1 LANVVPPVP
10 KTACELDFTQL
21 VPGRGGPEWAQG
33 ARRTA
38 WGHFCETAWPSR
50 TDEGW
55 RRADLAGVPFDELLA
70 TWRSSHETTLR
81 PHGDVQPGGIASSVA
96 EGPGRAGLPE
106 DVLRQGVVLK
116 SLHDALTDNPDLVRP
131 YLDVAPYDPTDRKF
145 VSLTRALWDE
155 GVFLYVPRGVRV
167 RVPLHVQA
175 TFGKGRLVCPRLL
188 VVVEEGASVTLL
200 DEHVS
205 PAFPHSV
212 VASSLADLFVGCGAE
227 VRYVNL
233 NRWGDNVYSFQHIR
247 SEVERDARLVTLTLC
262 LGSRLTKATNEAV
275 LVGEGSRSDMLGL
288 TFARANQHIEY
299 HTVQHHHV
307 GNTESDLLFKAAVSG
322 KARSVYSG
330 MIRIEKNAQKS
341 NAYQTNQNILL
352 SKEAHADTIPN
363 LEILAND
370 VRCSHGATVAP
381 LDPNQIF
388 YMTTRGIPP
397 AEARRLIVAGF
408 LDQVLD
414 RAELGL
420 LDEYVRTRAEE
431 AIAEGYI

>member
-1 LANVVPPVP
+1 MANIVPPIAEA
-10 KTACELDFTQL
+10 TGCHDFTQL
-21 VPGRGGPEWAQG
+21 VPACGDPEWALG

-38 WGHFCETAWPSR
+38 WDHFCKTPWPSR

-55 RRADLAGVPFDELLA
+55 RRADLAGVPFEEVLA
-70 TWRSSHETTLR
+70 TWSAPHEASLR
-81 PHGDVQPGGIASSVA
+81 PHGDAQPGGSASSVA

-106 DVLRQGVVLK
+106 DAVRRGVLLK
-116 SLHDALTDNPDLVRP
+116 SLQDAMADHPDLVRP
-131 YLDVAPYDPTDRKF
+131 YLDAAPYDPTDQKF

-155 GVFLYVPRGVRV
+155 GIFLYVPRGVSV
-167 RVPLHVQA
+167 GVPLHVQA
-175 TFGKGRLVCPRLL
+175 TFGHGRLACPRLL
-188 VVVEEGASVTLL
+188 VVVEEDASVILL

-205 PAFPHSV
+205 GAFPHTV
-212 VASSLADLFVGCGAE
+212 VASSLADLFVGSGAE

-247 SEVERDARLVTLTLC
+247 SEVERDAHLVTLTIS

-275 LVGEGSRSDMLGL
+275 LVGEGARSDMLGL
-288 TFARANQHIEY
+288 TFAKADQHIEY
-299 HTVQHHHV
+299 HTVQHHRV
-307 GNTESDLLFKAAVSG
+307 ANTESDLLFKAAVSG

-330 MIRIEKNAQKS
+330 MIRIDKGAQRA

-352 SKEAHADTIPN
+352 SKDAHADTIPN

-420 LDEYVRTRAEE
+420 LDGYVRARAEE

>member
-1 LANVVPPVP
+1 MANIVPPLP
-10 KTACELDFTQL
+10 KAAGCLDFTQL
-21 VPGRGGPEWAQG
+21 IPACGGPEWAMG

-38 WGHFCETAWPSR
+38 WDLFCETPWPSR

-55 RRADLAGVPFDELLA
+55 RRADLAGVPFDEVLA
-70 TWRSSHETTLR
+70 TWSAPSEASLR
-81 PHGDVQPGGIASSVA
+81 PRGDAQPGESTSSVA

-106 DVLRQGVVLK
+106 DAARQGVLLQ
-116 SLHDALTDNPDLVRP
+116 SLQDAMLQHPDLVRH
-131 YLDVAPYDPTDRKF
+131 YLDVAPYDPMDRKF

-155 GVFLYVPRGVRV
+155 GVFLYVPRGVHV
-167 RVPLHVQA
+167 EAPLHVQA
-175 TFGKGRLVCPRLL
+175 TFGRGRLVCPRLL
-188 VVVEEGASVTLL
+188 AVVEEGARVTLL

-205 PAFPHSV
+205 GAFPHSV
-212 VASSLADLFVGCGAE
+212 VSSSLADLFVGSGAE

-233 NRWGDNVYSFQHIR
+233 NRWGDNVYSFHHIR
-247 SEVERDARLVTLTLC
+247 SEVERDAHLVTVTLC

-275 LVGEGSRSDMLGL
+275 LVGEGARSDMLGL
-288 TFARANQHIEY
+288 TFAKADQHIEY
-299 HTVQHHHV
+299 HTVQHHRV

-330 MIRIEKNAQKS
+330 MIRIEKGAQRA

-397 AEARRLIVAGF
+397 LEARRLIVAGF